1 VHFTFR
7 QLQIFESVARLLN
20 FSRASEELHL
30 TQPAVSM
37 QIRQL
42 EESVGMPLF
51 EQMGKRI
58 FLTQAGEELYQ
69 HARMIDRQMK
79 DAREALESL
88 REGVSGR
95 LDISIIST
103 AKYFAPTLLARFC
116 ELHPSVQLKLSVSNR
131 EGVIQQLMNNEV
143 DLVIMGQPPEGVATV
158 SEPFARNT
166 HVIVA
171 PPSHPLARAKRLTLE
186 RVAEEPFLM
195 REKGSGTR
203 QLMERFLS
211 SHGLNVK
218 PRMEMSSN
226 ETIKQA
232 AIAGMGIAFL
242 SEHTV
247 RLELETGRLVVLAVP
262 GLPIVR
268 DWNLVHHKEKR
279 LSPVARS
286 FKKFLLDEAPAMLSL
301 AGSDSREAVSDEREA
316 SLATR

>member
-1 VHFTFR
+1 MGHRMHFTFR
-7 QLQIFESVARLLN
+7 QLQIFESVSRLLN

-37 QIRQL
+37 QIKQL
-42 EESVGMPLF
+42 EDIIGIPLF

-69 HARMIDRQMK
+69 HARIIARQMK
-79 DAREALESL
+79 DAQEAIESL

-95 LDISIIST
+95 LDIAIIST
-103 AKYFAPTLLARFC
+103 AKYFAPTLLTRFC
-116 ELHPSVQLKLSVSNR
+116 EMHPAVQLKLSVSNR
-131 EGVIQQLMNNEV
+131 EGIVHQLMHNEV
-143 DLVIMGQPPEGVATV
+143 DLVIMGQPPEELGVV
-158 SEPFARNT
+158 MEPFARNA

-171 PPSHPLARAKRLTLE
+171 KPDHALVGLKHLTLE
-186 RVAEEPFLM
+186 RVAEEPFLL

-203 QLMERFLS
+203 QLLERFLA
-211 SHGLNVK
+211 SHGLSVK

-247 RLELETGRLVVLAVP
+247 TLELETERLVILPVP

-268 DWNLVHHKEKR
+268 DWNLVHHREKR
-279 LSPVARS
+279 LSPVARA
-286 FKKFLLDEAPAMLSL
+286 FKQFLLDRAPQMLPQV
-301 AGSDSREAVSDEREA
+301 GVRQRK
-316 SLATR
+316 TG